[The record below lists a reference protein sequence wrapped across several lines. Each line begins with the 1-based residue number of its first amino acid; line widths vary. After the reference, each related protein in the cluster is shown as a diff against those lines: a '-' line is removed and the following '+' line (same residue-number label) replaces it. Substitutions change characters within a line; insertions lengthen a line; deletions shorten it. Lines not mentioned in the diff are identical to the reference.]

1 MKKRILL
8 FEFNNLLRNI
18 LVEQISNNKNFDL
31 VEASSLN
38 DLRWEAKNSLFDLII
53 MDTDQDAHNIYLID
67 QFIEEA
73 QISNKIL
80 FMINSD
86 MKQSLSFQENK
97 KQHYFIEKPFKISTF
112 LKKTEIVIAQIL
124 NANDETH
131 KIGPF
136 IFFPMRKVIIF
147 QHQIEI
153 ELTDKEVDILKCL
166 LNSGGETVDRVY
178 LLKQVWD
185 YNLDVTTHTLE
196 THIYR
201 LRQKLEVDSSI
212 PRLIVSKDGGFAIS
226 EF

>member
-8 FEFNNLLRNI
+8 FEFNNLLRNS

-31 VEASSLN
+31 VEVSSLN
-38 DLRWEAKNSLFDLII
+38 DLKWEAKNSLFDLII

-86 MKQSLSFQENK
+86 MQQSLSFQENK
-97 KQHYFIEKPFKISTF
+97 KQHYFIEKPFKISAF
-112 LKKTEIVIAQIL
+112 LKKTEIVLAQIL
-124 NANDETH
+124 NVNDETH

-136 IFFPMRKVIIF
+136 VFFPSEKVIIF

-166 LNSGGETVDRVY
+166 LNSGGKTVDKVR

-185 YNLDVTTHTLE
+185 YNLDISTHTLE

-201 LRQKLEVDSSI
+201 LRQKLEVDSSV
-212 PRLIVSKDGGFAIS
+212 PRLIVSKAGGFAIS